1 MKKIA
6 YISALVLALTACTA
20 EPIVKEYGRP
30 VTIEASIAE
39 NGLTKTII
47 QEGTGVYWEPGDEV
61 KLFFDGVG
69 SRFTSECTTA
79 VEKTTFTG
87 TLNVS
92 LGFNEGF
99 SDSTPL
105 WGLYPYRADAT
116 ADNSSVTTT
125 LPATQTGRA
134 GSFAKGTF
142 ITLARSQSL
151 KMGFYNVCG
160 GVRFS
165 LVNDN
170 IKEVVFEGKNDENL
184 AGKVKLAF
192 DGGYPAVSKVESGE
206 KAITLTAPDGGCF
219 EKGKWYYIVALP
231 GTLSSGFKMTFN
243 TADEYAVR
251 SSSSSVTIKRGVF
264 GSIEDV
270 DQGLIFIQ
278 KGTDPVGDNIV
289 FKDPAAKFACV
300 AKYDTNG
307 DGEVSIAEA
316 EAATSFSGLFTDWK
330 GVTSFDE
337 ISYFKNV
344 HSISGLFDGCTK
356 LVSITIPENITDLG
370 TYAFRGCS
378 SLTSVKLPS
387 NITSLG
393 SGTFYKCSKLTSI
406 DIPSKVTSIGI
417 DAFAGCWALT
427 SVDFPAGITT
437 LSGGAFMD
445 CKALQS
451 VSLPANLVSIGKSA
465 FCDCS
470 ALSQIAIPSKVTSL
484 GVSAF
489 ASCSSL
495 TTANIPSGV
504 TSIPSSCFSGCT
516 SLTSISLPSGVTSI
530 GSEAFYGVK
539 LWKLELPSS
548 VSSLGSNCFGDD
560 IICVLLPATSPVS
573 IQSDSF
579 GGVKGIFVP
588 ANMIEM
594 YKVMTNWSN
603 YSGKIHPISSFK
615 EKEAFT
621 LATSGAVDM
630 GTSVKWAACN
640 LGASKPEEYGGHYQ
654 WAGIQDVTSTSIYLD
669 WNNCPY
675 HTGSSSN
682 TGWTKYIPSNQS
694 SYWSGAGSPDNKA
707 VLDPEEDVAHVTLGG
722 NWRMPTYEEWN
733 ELINNCVWELTT
745 YQGINGRMAY
755 SFETG
760 NKIFLPA
767 AGYRYYA
774 NLNDVGSYSD
784 YWSSS
789 LYTDNPDR
797 AYGLYFDSY
806 YVLTS
811 RNYRCYGQAVRP
823 VSE

>member
-1 MKKIA
+1 M
-6 YISALVLALTACTA
+6 LALTACTA

-39 NGLTKTII
+39 NDLTKTII

-192 DGGYPAVSKVESGE
+192 EGGYPAVSKVESGE
-206 KAITLTAPDGGCF
+206 KSITLTAPDGGCF

-300 AKYDTNG
+300 AKYDTDG

-316 EAATSFSGLFTDWK
+316 EAATSFSGLFTGWK

-344 HSISGLFDGCTK
+344 HSISGLFDGCSK

-378 SLTSVKLPS
+378 SLTSVNLPS
-387 NITSLG
+387 NITTIGNYS
-393 SGTFYKCSKLTSI
+393 FNNCRKLQTI
-406 DIPSKVTSIGI
+406 DIPSKVTAINQY
-417 DAFAGCWALT
+417 AFSGC
-427 SVDFPAGITT
+427 S
-437 LSGGAFMD
+437 
-445 CKALQS
+445 
-451 VSLPANLVSIGKSA
+451 SLVQL
-465 FCDCS
+465 
-470 ALSQIAIPSKVTSL
+470 AIPNGVTSL
-484 GVSAF
+484 GTYAF
-489 ASCSSL
+489 SGCSSL
-495 TTANIPSGV
+495 TAANIPSGITAIPNYCFQNCSSLASV
-504 TSIPSSCFSGCT
+504 SIPD
-516 SLTSISLPSGVTSI
+516 GVTSV
-530 GSEAFYGVK
+530 GNNAFSGVEMWS
-539 LWKLELPSS
+539 LQLPAS
-548 VSSLGSNCFGDD
+548 VKTLGNRCFGS
-560 IICVLLPATSPVS
+560 IVCVVVPSTAAVS
-573 IQSDSF
+573 IQSDTFS
-579 GGVKGIFVP
+579 GVQAIFVP
-588 ANMIEM
+588 TNLIEM
-594 YKVMTNWSN
+594 YKAMTNWTN
-603 YSGKIHPISSFK
+603 YSYNLHPLNCYKYREDFFSSSVLGISG
-615 EKEAFT
+615 T
-621 LATSGAVDM
+621 VDM
-630 GTSVKWAACN
+630 GTSVKWAAYN
-640 LGASKPEEYGGHYQ
+640 VGATKPEEYGGYYQ
-654 WAGIQDVTSTSIYLD
+654 WAGLEDVTSTSIYLD
-669 WNNCPY
+669 WNHCPY
-675 HTGSSSN
+675 HTGSSSS
-682 TGWTKYIPSNQS
+682 TGWTKYIPLNEP
-694 SYWSGAGSPDNKA
+694 SYWSGEGVPDNKT
-707 VLDPEEDVAHVTLGG
+707 VLDPEDDVAHVNWGES
-722 NWRMPTYEEWN
+722 WRMPTQEEFD
-733 ELINNCVWELTT
+733 ELKDGCFWEWTT
-745 YQGINGRMAY
+745 YNGVKGRMAY

-767 AGYRYYA
+767 AGYRYYDRLT
-774 NLNDVGSYSD
+774 NVGSD
-784 YWSSS
+784 GFYWSSS
-789 LYTDNPDR
+789 LITGYPTNAFYFGSDYSYTSSPYTR
-797 AYGLYFDSY
+797 YYGHS
-806 YVLTS
+806 
-811 RNYRCYGQAVRP
+811 VRP

>member
-1 MKKIA
+1 
-6 YISALVLALTACTA
+6 
-20 EPIVKEYGRP
+20 
-30 VTIEASIAE
+30 
-39 NGLTKTII
+39 
-47 QEGTGVYWEPGDEV
+47 
-61 KLFFDGVG
+61 
-69 SRFTSECTTA
+69 
-79 VEKTTFTG
+79 
-87 TLNVS
+87 
-92 LGFNEGF
+92 GFNEGF

-192 DGGYPAVSKVESGE
+192 DGGYPVVSKVEGEE
-206 KAITLTAPDGGCF
+206 KAITLTAPGGGCF

-316 EAATSFSGLFTDWK
+316 EAATSFSGLFTNWK

-337 ISYFKNV
+337 IKYFKNV
-344 HSISGLFDGCTK
+344 HSINELFDGCTK

-378 SLTSVKLPS
+378 SLTSVNLPS
-387 NITSLG
+387 NITTIG
-393 SGTFYKCSKLTSI
+393 SYSFNNCSKLATIEIPSKVASIGGSAFGGCSLLTTVDLPSNVTSI
-406 DIPSKVTSIGI
+406 GDYAFGGCSNLSSIGIPSKVTSIG
-417 DAFAGCWALT
+417 
-427 SVDFPAGITT
+427 S
-437 LSGGAFMD
+437 
-445 CKALQS
+445 
-451 VSLPANLVSIGKSA
+451 SA
-465 FCDCS
+465 FSGCS
-470 ALSQIAIPSKVTSL
+470 ALKQISIPNGVTSL
-484 GVSAF
+484 GTFAF
-489 ASCSSL
+489 SGCSSL
-495 TTANIPSGV
+495 TAANIPSGISSV
-504 TSIPSSCFSGCT
+504 PGYCFEGCISLTSVSIPSN
-516 SLTSISLPSGVTSI
+516 VTSV
-530 GSEAFYGVK
+530 GTRAFYGVK

-548 VSSLGSNCFGDD
+548 VSSLGSNCFGSD

-573 IQSDSF
+573 IQSDAF
-579 GGVKGIFVP
+579 GGVIGIFVP

-603 YSGKIHPISSFK
+603 YSGKIHPISSYR
-615 EKEAFT
+615 EKNAFT

-640 LGASKPEEYGGHYQ
+640 LGASKPEEYGGYYQ
-654 WAGIQDVTSTSIYLD
+654 WAGTQDVTSTSIYLD
-669 WNNCPY
+669 WRNCPY
-675 HTGSSSN
+675 HTGSTWE
-682 TGWTKYIPSNQS
+682 TGWTKYIPSDKP
-694 SYWSGAGSPDNKA
+694 SYWSGAGSPDNKT
-707 VLDPEEDVAHVTLGG
+707 VLDPEDDVAHVTLGG
-722 NWRMPTYEEWN
+722 NWRIPTREEFE
-733 ELINNCVWELTT
+733 ELENNCVREWTA
-745 YQGINGRMAY
+745 YQGINGRMVY
-755 SFETG
+755 GIGSS

-767 AGYRYYA
+767 AGSRSGDFLS
-774 NLNDVGSYSD
+774 NVGSNGYF
-784 YWSSS
+784 WSSS
-789 LYTDNPDR
+789 LYTDDPCS

-806 YVLTS
+806 DVGTVDYG
-811 RNYRCYGQAVRP
+811 RCRGRSVRP

>member
-69 SRFTSECTTA
+69 SRFSSECTTA

-142 ITLARSQSL
+142 ITLAKSQSL

-184 AGKVKLAF
+184 AGKVKLIF

-206 KAITLTAPDGGCF
+206 KAITLTAPNGGCF
-219 EKGKWYYIVALP
+219 ETGKWYYIVALP
-231 GTLSSGFKMTFN
+231 GTLSGGFKMTFN

-300 AKYDTNG
+300 AKYDTDG

-330 GVTSFDE
+330 GVMSF
-337 ISYFKNV
+337 I
-344 HSISGLFDGCTK
+344 
-356 LVSITIPENITDLG
+356 
-370 TYAFRGCS
+370 R
-378 SLTSVKLPS
+378 
-387 NITSLG
+387 
-393 SGTFYKCSKLTSI
+393 
-406 DIPSKVTSIGI
+406 
-417 DAFAGCWALT
+417 
-427 SVDFPAGITT
+427 
-437 LSGGAFMD
+437 
-445 CKALQS
+445 
-451 VSLPANLVSIGKSA
+451 
-465 FCDCS
+465 
-470 ALSQIAIPSKVTSL
+470 
-484 GVSAF
+484 
-489 ASCSSL
+489 
-495 TTANIPSGV
+495 
-504 TSIPSSCFSGCT
+504 
-516 SLTSISLPSGVTSI
+516 
-530 GSEAFYGVK
+530 
-539 LWKLELPSS
+539 
-548 VSSLGSNCFGDD
+548 
-560 IICVLLPATSPVS
+560 
-573 IQSDSF
+573 
-579 GGVKGIFVP
+579 
-588 ANMIEM
+588 
-594 YKVMTNWSN
+594 
-603 YSGKIHPISSFK
+603 
-615 EKEAFT
+615 
-621 LATSGAVDM
+621 
-630 GTSVKWAACN
+630 
-640 LGASKPEEYGGHYQ
+640 
-654 WAGIQDVTSTSIYLD
+654 
-669 WNNCPY
+669 
-675 HTGSSSN
+675 
-682 TGWTKYIPSNQS
+682 
-694 SYWSGAGSPDNKA
+694 
-707 VLDPEEDVAHVTLGG
+707 
-722 NWRMPTYEEWN
+722 
-733 ELINNCVWELTT
+733 
-745 YQGINGRMAY
+745 
-755 SFETG
+755 
-760 NKIFLPA
+760 
-767 AGYRYYA
+767 
-774 NLNDVGSYSD
+774 
-784 YWSSS
+784 
-789 LYTDNPDR
+789 
-797 AYGLYFDSY
+797 
-806 YVLTS
+806 
-811 RNYRCYGQAVRP
+811 
-823 VSE
+823 

>member
-1 MKKIA
+1 MKKIT

-39 NGLTKTII
+39 NDLTKTII
-47 QEGTGVYWEPGDEV
+47 QEGTGVYWEPGDEI

-206 KAITLTAPDGGCF
+206 KSITLTAPGGGCF

-289 FKDPAAKFACV
+289 FKDPAAKFACL

-316 EAATSFSGLFTDWK
+316 EAATSFSGLFTDWN

-344 HSISGLFDGCTK
+344 HSINELFDGCTK

-378 SLTSVKLPS
+378 SLTSVNLPS
-387 NITSLG
+387 NITTIGNYS
-393 SGTFYKCSKLTSI
+393 FNNCRKLATMEIPSNVTSI
-406 DIPSKVTSIGI
+406 GSSAFGGCSLLTTVDLPSNVTSIGDYAFSGCSNLSSIGIPSKVTSIG
-417 DAFAGCWALT
+417 
-427 SVDFPAGITT
+427 S
-437 LSGGAFMD
+437 
-445 CKALQS
+445 
-451 VSLPANLVSIGKSA
+451 SA
-465 FCDCS
+465 FFGCS
-470 ALSQIAIPSKVTSL
+470 ALKQISIPNGVTSL
-484 GVSAF
+484 GTFAF
-489 ASCSSL
+489 SGCSSL
-495 TTANIPSGV
+495 TAANIPSGISSV
-504 TSIPSSCFSGCT
+504 PGYCFEGCISLTSVSIPSN
-516 SLTSISLPSGVTSI
+516 VTSV
-530 GSEAFYGVK
+530 GTRAFYGVK

-548 VSSLGSNCFGDD
+548 VSSLGSNCFGSD

-573 IQSDSF
+573 IQSDAF
-579 GGVKGIFVP
+579 GGVIGIFVP

-594 YKVMTNWSN
+594 YKAMTNWSN
-603 YSGKIHPISSFK
+603 YSGKIYPISSFK
-615 EKEAFT
+615 EKESFT

-640 LGASKPEEYGGHYQ
+640 LGASKPEEYGGYYQ
-654 WAGIQDVTSTSIYLD
+654 WAGTQDVTSTSIYLD
-669 WNNCPY
+669 DSNCPY
-675 HTGSSSN
+675 HTGSNFS
-682 TGWTKYIPSNQS
+682 TGWTKYVPLDKP
-694 SYWSGAGSPDNKA
+694 SYWSGTGSPDNKT
-707 VLDPEEDVAHVTLGG
+707 VLDPEDDVAHVTLGG
-722 NWRMPTYEEWN
+722 NWRMPTIEEFE
-733 ELINNCVWELTT
+733 ELANNCAWEWIV
-745 YQGINGRMAY
+745 YQRVNGRMVY
-755 SFETG
+755 GIGSG
-760 NKIFLPA
+760 NKIFLPESGFRSYCTLYNVGDY
-767 AGYRYYA
+767 GY
-774 NLNDVGSYSD
+774 

-789 LYTDNPDR
+789 LYASGPACACNIRFGSGDVGVFDDNR
-797 AYGLYFDSY
+797 Y
-806 YVLTS
+806 T
-811 RNYRCYGQAVRP
+811 GQSVRP